1 MKRPRRSD
9 EQTQRDHT
17 AVLEERHDHARRE
30 VEKWGPQVVGLAVEV
45 GRNKNDLAGQR
56 ERVVEVV
63 EELATPQR
71 MPSNS
76 REVAAVAL
84 DGRGGGLDLRQRR
97 GTTMAECAWLRKR
110 LKKMV
115 QLPLQQSS

>member
-9 EQTQRDHT
+9 EQTQRDYT

-63 EELATPQR
+63 EELATPHHT
-71 MPSNS
+71 PSKS

-84 DGRGGGLDLRQRR
+84 DGRGGGLEVRAGL
-97 GTTMAECAWLRKR
+97 
-110 LKKMV
+110 
-115 QLPLQQSS
+115 